1 MTKWLAVKVADDI
14 PSEKMQQLLND
25 VTDHQCST
33 WYENTPRVFK
43 TYVFKTSQALDEI
56 TNAWL
61 KEEVHT
67 RDRYQALPSIR
78 R

>member
-1 MTKWLAVKVADDI
+1 MAKWLAVKVADDI

-33 WYENTPRVFK
+33 WYENTPD
-43 TYVFKTSQALDEI
+43 VFKTSQALDKI

-61 KEEVHT
+61 KEKVHT